1 MCVAVPGRI
10 ISIGEPS
17 TALVPAEVA
26 FPDRMLEVNLI
37 MVPEAVV
44 GDNVIVHSGYA
55 VRIAREPIEAE
66 PAPEPKA
73 HDGSSP
79 L

>member
-1 MCVAVPGRI
+1 MCVAAPGRI

-17 TALVPAEVA
+17 TALVPAEVV
-26 FPDRMLEVNLI
+26 FPDRVLEVNLI
-37 MVPEAVV
+37 MLPEAVV

-66 PAPEPKA
+66 PGSEPKA
-73 HDGSSP
+73 HEGSSP
-79 L
+79 S